1 MDKVDIAVQTV
12 FEEELQQH
20 EKSDIPE
27 SCEEVKEDGSEK
39 NLDYDFENNTNP
51 FVQRNL
57 CGIPRTNDNYAACR
71 LANPFMPSPLLERRT
86 IL

>member
-1 MDKVDIAVQTV
+1 MDKVDIAVRTV

-20 EKSDIPE
+20 EKSDITE

-39 NLDYDFENNTNP
+39 NLDYDVENNTNP